1 MNLDGILY
9 ILSKGRL
16 ENSMSKKYSIGVDY
30 GTQSGRAVLVDIE
43 NGEIIAQA
51 VKEYTHGVMDEYLP
65 DGTKLG
71 PDWALQH
78 PADYL
83 EVLETTV
90 PAVLKES
97 GVKKE
102 DVVGIAIDFTAC
114 TILPI
119 DKEGTPLCLKE
130 EYKSV
135 PHGWLKLWKHHA
147 AQSQANKLNK
157 IAGERGEEFLARY
170 GGKISSE
177 WMIPKIMQ
185 ILEEAPEIYE
195 VTDRFLEA
203 TDWVTMKLCGEEKRN
218 SCTAG
223 YKALWHKQKGYP
235 SKEFFKALDPRL
247 ENIVEDKLS
256 TDIYPLGQKAGELT
270 EEAAKLTGL
279 CKGTAV
285 GIANVDAHVSLPAVG
300 ITEPGKMLMII
311 GTSTCDILMGTE
323 EKIVPGMCGV
333 VEDGV
338 MPGYFGY
345 EAGQSCVG
353 DHFEWL
359 VEQCMPK
366 YVFEEAEKAGM
377 GIHPYLTEQA
387 AKLKVGESGLLA
399 LDWWNGNRSV
409 LVDVDLTGLMLGM
422 TLTTKPHEM
431 YRALIEATAYG
442 KRTII
447 ETFEKAGVPINEL
460 YACGGISWKNKMM
473 MQIYAD
479 VTNKPIKISA
489 SDQTPALGAAM
500 FGAVAAGK
508 EKGGYDTIFEAAKV
522 MGKVKD
528 EFYTPIPENVAAYE
542 KLYAEY
548 KLLHDYF
555 GRGENDVMKRLKQIK
570 ANAKH

>member
-1 MNLDGILY
+1 
-9 ILSKGRL
+9 
-16 ENSMSKKYSIGVDY
+16 MSKKYSIGIDY
-30 GTQSGRAVLVDIE
+30 GTQSGRAVLVDVTDGTIV
-43 NGEIIAQA
+43 AQA

-65 DGTKLG
+65 DGTKLA

-78 PADYL
+78 PQDYL
-83 EVLETTV
+83 EVVEVTV
-90 PAVLKES
+90 PAVLKEA
-97 GVKKE
+97 GVQKE
-102 DVVGIAIDFTAC
+102 DVIGLAIDFTAC
-114 TILPI
+114 TMLPI
-119 DKEGTPLCLKE
+119 DKDGKPLCFHDDLK
-130 EYKSV
+130 SN
-135 PHGWLKLWKHHA
+135 PHAWLKLWKHHA
-147 AQSQANKLNK
+147 AQAQANKLNK
-157 IAGERGEEFLARY
+157 IAQERNEEFLARY

-185 ILEEAPEIYE
+185 ILDEAPEIYE
-195 VTDRFLEA
+195 AADRFMEA
-203 TDWVTMKLCGEEKRN
+203 TDWVTMMLCGEEKRN

-247 ENIVEDKLS
+247 ENVVEEKLS

-270 EEAAKLTGL
+270 DEAVKFTGL

-300 ITEPGKMLMII
+300 ITEAGKMLMII
-311 GTSTCDILMGTE
+311 GTSTCDILMGEE

-338 MPGYFGY
+338 MPGFFGY

-359 VEQCMPK
+359 VEQCISP
-366 YVFEEAEKAGM
+366 YAFEEAKKAGM
-377 GIHPYLTEQA
+377 GIHQYLTEQA
-387 AKLKVGESGLLA
+387 SKLKVGESGLLA

-409 LVDVDLTGLMLGM
+409 LVDVDLTGMILGM

-431 YRALIEATAYG
+431 YRALIEATAFG
-442 KRTII
+442 KNMII
-447 ETFEKAGVPINEL
+447 ETFENSGVPINEL

-508 EKGGYDTIFEAAKV
+508 EKGGYDSIFDAAKV

-528 EFYTPIPENVAAYE
+528 EVYMPIPENVEAYQ

-548 KLLHDYF
+548 KRLHDYF
-555 GRGENDVMKRLKQIK
+555 GRGENDVMKRLKVMK
-570 ANAKH
+570 AEVRKS